1 MGWDAFG
8 LPADNAARERGVD
21 PQHWTRENIQTMR
34 AQLDSLGI
42 DFNWENV
49 DMTHTRLSC
58 CRHSL

>member
-21 PQHWTRENIQTMR
+21 PQVWTQENIRTMR

-42 DFNWENV
+42 DFTWENV
-49 DMTHTRLSC
+49 RAACLPARRSSG
-58 CRHSL
+58 R